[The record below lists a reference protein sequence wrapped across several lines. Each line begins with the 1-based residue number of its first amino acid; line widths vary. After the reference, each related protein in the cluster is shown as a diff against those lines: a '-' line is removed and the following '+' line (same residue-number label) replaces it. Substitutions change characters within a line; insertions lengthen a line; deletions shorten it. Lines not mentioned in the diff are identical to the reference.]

1 MSDTTSEDGGA
12 PTLSRFDRLLFR
24 AETFLNLIAAASIFA
39 LMFLGVAQVLGRKLF
54 SLPVYGY
61 IDLVEQSVAIFAFLG
76 VAYCQKLGGHVRMD
90 LFLRWLPG
98 RWLWVAEAIGILLA
112 MVVITLLIEA
122 SYGHFLRAY
131 INGDSTIDVEL
142 PIWPSKLLV
151 PFAFCVLWLR
161 LAIQL
166 AGYARLV
173 IRPQATPVAVPL
185 IPKVQEQALEEI
197 EEALGREATRG
208 GH

>member
-1 MSDTTSEDGGA
+1 MTETTPENGGA
-12 PTLSRFDRLLFR
+12 PTLSRVDRLLFR

-54 SLPVYGY
+54 DLPVYGY
-61 IDLVEQSVAIFAFLG
+61 IDMVEQSVAIFAFLG

-98 RWLWVAEAIGILLA
+98 RWLWLAEAIGILLA
-112 MVVITLLIEA
+112 MVVITLLIES

-166 AGYARLV
+166 VGYGRLV
-173 IRPQATPVAVPL
+173 FRPQAMPVAVPL
-185 IPKVQEQALEEI
+185 IPKVEDQAREEI
-197 EEALGREATRG
+197 EDALGHEATRG
-208 GH
+208 GQ